1 MFQYVLTA
9 IEHATLNDLA
19 TMGCG
24 CMVELCLVIFVKS
37 VVKRRWWFF
46 SDFPYDADV
55 FDGMFLA
62 VTAELIPFS
71 LSFMDFLMDFVG
83 WLVTGS
89 FTSAIQWP
97 PRMYWMAAGMV
108 LGALY
113 WLVCMVFGNIFVGTA
128 VQSESSL
135 GSVLRGIVLFGGLP
149 LVFILVRYGQW
160 VAAFC
165 VLAVFVGVV
174 FPIVRERERTYA
186 WFL

>member
-108 LGALY
+108 LGP
-113 WLVCMVFGNIFVGTA
+113 CTG
-128 VQSESSL
+128 
-135 GSVLRGIVLFGGLP
+135 
-149 LVFILVRYGQW
+149 
-160 VAAFC
+160 
-165 VLAVFVGVV
+165 
-174 FPIVRERERTYA
+174 
-186 WFL
+186 

>member
-1 MFQYVLTA
+1 MFQHMLMA

-19 TMGCG
+19 TAGCG
-24 CMVELCLVIFVKS
+24 VMVETCLVMPVKS
-37 VVKRRWWFF
+37 VVKRRWF
-46 SDFPYDADV
+46 SGFPYGADL

-71 LSFMDFLMDFVG
+71 LSFMDFLMGLVG

-89 FTSAIQWP
+89 FTFAIQWP

-113 WLVCMVFGNIFVGTA
+113 WLILIAFVNILAMDG
-128 VQSESSL
+128 QPKSSL
-135 GSVLRGIVLFGGLP
+135 GSILCGIVLLGGLP

-165 VLAVFVGVV
+165 VLAVFAGVA
-174 FPIVRERERTYA
+174 FSIVRERE
-186 WFL
+186 

>member
-1 MFQYVLTA
+1 MEKILTA

-19 TMGCG
+19 AAGCG
-24 CMVELCLVIFVKS
+24 VMVEIWLVIFVKS
-37 VVKRRWWFF
+37 VVKRRWF
-46 SDFPYDADV
+46 SGFPYDADV

-62 VTAELIPFS
+62 VTAEATPLF

-108 LGALY
+108 LGALH
-113 WLVCMVFGNIFVGTA
+113 WLMCMVFGNIFVDTA

-160 VAAFC
+160 GAAFC
-165 VLAVFVGVV
+165 VLAVFAGVA
-174 FPIVRERERTYA
+174 FPIVRERERTHA

>member
-1 MFQYVLTA
+1 MFQHMLMA

-19 TMGCG
+19 TVGYG
-24 CMVELCLVIFVKS
+24 CMVELCLVIFVKP
-37 VVKRRWWFF
+37 VVERRWFF
-46 SDFPYDADV
+46 SDFPYDNDV

-62 VTAELIPFS
+62 VTAEVIPLF
-71 LSFMDFLMDFVG
+71 LSFMDFLMGFVG

-89 FTSAIQWP
+89 FTFAIQWP

-113 WLVCMVFGNIFVGTA
+113 WLIIMVFGNILAGTA

-135 GSVLRGIVLFGGLP
+135 GSVLRGIVLLGGLP

-165 VLAVFVGVV
+165 VLAVFAGVS
-174 FPIVRERERTYA
+174 FPIVRKQG
-186 WFL
+186 

>member
-1 MFQYVLTA
+1 MFQHMLMA
-9 IEHATLNDLA
+9 IEHATLNDLV
-19 TMGCG
+19 TEGCG
-24 CMVELCLVIFVKS
+24 VMVETYLVIPVKL
-37 VVKRRWWFF
+37 VIKRRWF
-46 SDFPYDADV
+46 SGFPYGDDV

-62 VTAELIPFS
+62 VTAEVIPFS
-71 LSFMDFLMDFVG
+71 LSFMDFLMGLVG

-89 FTSAIQWP
+89 FTFAIQWP

-113 WLVCMVFGNIFVGTA
+113 WLMCMVLGNIFMGTA

-165 VLAVFVGVV
+165 VLAVFAGVA
-174 FPIVRERERTYA
+174 FPIVRERG
-186 WFL
+186 

>member
-1 MFQYVLTA
+1 MEKILTA

-19 TMGCG
+19 ATYCG
-24 CMVELCLVIFVKS
+24 VMVVPWLFMLVKP
-37 VVKRRWWFF
+37 VVKRRWF
-46 SDFPYDADV
+46 SGFPYGADM

-62 VTAELIPFS
+62 VTAEAIPLS
-71 LSFMDFLMDFVG
+71 LSFMDFLMGFVG

-89 FTSAIQWP
+89 FTFAIQWP

-113 WLVCMVFGNIFVGTA
+113 WLMLMVFANIVAGMEG
-128 VQSESSL
+128 QPKSSL
-135 GSVLRGIVLFGGLP
+135 GGVLCGIVLLGGLP

-165 VLAVFVGVV
+165 VLAVFAGVT
-174 FPIVRERERTYA
+174 FSIVRERE
-186 WFL
+186 

>member
-1 MFQYVLTA
+1 MFQHMLMA

-19 TMGCG
+19 TAGCG
-24 CMVELCLVIFVKS
+24 VMVETCLVMPVKL
-37 VVKRRWWFF
+37 VVKRRWF
-46 SDFPYDADV
+46 SGFPYGADL

-71 LSFMDFLMDFVG
+71 LSFMDFLMGLVG

-89 FTSAIQWP
+89 FTFAIQWP

-113 WLVCMVFGNIFVGTA
+113 WLMLIVFVNILPGMES
-128 VQSESSL
+128 QSKSSL
-135 GSVLRGIVLFGGLP
+135 GSILQGIVLLGGLP

-160 VAAFC
+160 GAAFC
-165 VLAVFVGVV
+165 VLAVFAGVA
-174 FPIVRERERTYA
+174 FSIVRERE
-186 WFL
+186 

>member
-1 MFQYVLTA
+1 MFQHMLMA

-24 CMVELCLVIFVKS
+24 VMVETYLVIPVKL
-37 VVKRRWWFF
+37 VVKRRWF
-46 SDFPYDADV
+46 SGFPYGDDV
-55 FDGMFLA
+55 FEGMFLA
-62 VTAELIPFS
+62 VTAEVIPFS
-71 LSFMDFLMDFVG
+71 LSFMDFLMGFVG

-89 FTSAIQWP
+89 FTFAIQWP

-113 WLVCMVFGNIFVGTA
+113 WLMCMALGNIFMGTA

-135 GSVLRGIVLFGGLP
+135 GGVLRGIVLLGGLP

-165 VLAVFVGVV
+165 VLAVFAGVA
-174 FPIVRERERTYA
+174 FPIVRERE
-186 WFL
+186 

>member
-1 MFQYVLTA
+1 MFQHMLTA

-19 TMGCG
+19 TAGCG
-24 CMVELCLVIFVKS
+24 VMVETCLVMPVKL
-37 VVKRRWWFF
+37 VVKRRWF
-46 SDFPYDADV
+46 SGFPYGADL

-71 LSFMDFLMDFVG
+71 LSFMDFLMGFVG

-89 FTSAIQWP
+89 FTFAIQWP

-113 WLVCMVFGNIFVGTA
+113 WLMLMAFANILAMDG
-128 VQSESSL
+128 QPKSSL
-135 GSVLRGIVLFGGLP
+135 GSILCGVVLLGGLP

-165 VLAVFVGVV
+165 VLAAFAGVA
-174 FPIVRERERTYA
+174 FSIVRERG
-186 WFL
+186 

>member
-1 MFQYVLTA
+1 MFQHMLTA
-9 IEHATLNDLA
+9 IEHATLNDLVTA
-19 TMGCG
+19 GYG
-24 CMVELCLVIFVKS
+24 VMVETYLVMPVKL
-37 VVKRRWWFF
+37 VVKRRWF
-46 SDFPYDADV
+46 SGFPYGDDV

-71 LSFMDFLMDFVG
+71 LSFMDFLMGFVG

-89 FTSAIQWP
+89 FTFAIQWP

-113 WLVCMVFGNIFVGTA
+113 WLMLMAFVNILAMDG
-128 VQSESSL
+128 QPKSSL
-135 GSVLRGIVLFGGLP
+135 GSILCGVVLLGGLP

-165 VLAVFVGVV
+165 VLAVFAGVA
-174 FPIVRERERTYA
+174 FSIVRERG
-186 WFL
+186 

>member
-1 MFQYVLTA
+1 MFQHMLTA

-19 TMGCG
+19 TAGCG
-24 CMVELCLVIFVKS
+24 VMVETYLVIPVKL
-37 VVKRRWWFF
+37 VIKRRWF
-46 SDFPYDADV
+46 SGFPYGDDV

-62 VTAELIPFS
+62 VTAEVIPFS
-71 LSFMDFLMDFVG
+71 LSFMDFLMGFVG

-89 FTSAIQWP
+89 FTFAIQWP

-108 LGALY
+108 LGALH
-113 WLVCMVFGNIFVGTA
+113 WLMCMVLGNIFMGTA

-135 GSVLRGIVLFGGLP
+135 GGVLRGIVLLGGLP

-165 VLAVFVGVV
+165 VLAVFAGVA
-174 FPIVRERERTYA
+174 FPIVRERG
-186 WFL
+186 

>member
-1 MFQYVLTA
+1 MFQHMLMA

-24 CMVELCLVIFVKS
+24 VMVETYLVMPVKL
-37 VVKRRWWFF
+37 VVKRRWF
-46 SDFPYDADV
+46 SGFPYGDDM
-55 FDGMFLA
+55 FEGMFLA
-62 VTAELIPFS
+62 VTAEAIPFS
-71 LSFMDFLMDFVG
+71 LSFMDFLMGFVG

-89 FTSAIQWP
+89 FTFAIQWP

-113 WLVCMVFGNIFVGTA
+113 WLMLMAFVNILTMDG
-128 VQSESSL
+128 QSKSSL
-135 GSVLRGIVLFGGLP
+135 GSILCGIVLLGGLP

-165 VLAVFVGVV
+165 VLAVFAGVT
-174 FPIVRERERTYA
+174 FSIVRERE
-186 WFL
+186 